1 MNVGVLGGG
10 QLARMLAQAGR
21 PLGLKFMF
29 LCPDPQV
36 CATTFGEHLCAEF
49 DDEASLTQLAQWAD
63 VVTYEF
69 ENVPV
74 QSVEFLER
82 QVRVH
87 PSSTALA
94 VARDRLI
101 EKRRFR
107 TLDIPTPEFAAANS
121 LHDLEAAVDAI
132 GLPAILKT
140 RTQGYDGK
148 GQGVLRSR
156 PDLAATWTAL
166 GGVPCTVEAL
176 VPFDREVSIIAARSA
191 CGEKVFYP
199 LSENHHRDG
208 ILRLSLSCVEMG
220 AQARAEALIG
230 RLLDDLDYVGVL
242 TLELFQCG
250 DALLANEI
258 APRVHNSGHWTI
270 EGAHTSQF
278 ENHLRAILGYPLGD
292 TAITRPSA
300 MVNIVGTL
308 PPGLEQAIPACGA
321 LHAYG
326 KAERPGRKIGHL
338 TLLCVNCE
346 DTAFRECLA
355 QCLTLT
361 EETELAERVR
371 AGWTHLSQSSSDVRR
386 AQRRQRPV

>member
-1 MNVGVLGGG
+1 MNIGVLGGG

-29 LCPDPQV
+29 LCPDPQA
-36 CATTFGEHLCAEF
+36 CAITFGEHLCAGF

-69 ENVPV
+69 ENVPM

-82 QVRVH
+82 YVKVH

-107 TLDIPTPEFAAANS
+107 ALDIPTAEFSEANS

-148 GQGVLRSR
+148 GQGVLRTR
-156 PDLAATWTAL
+156 RDLAPTWTAL
-166 GGVPCTVEAL
+166 GGVPCIVEAL

-191 CGEKVFYP
+191 CGAKVFYP

-208 ILRLSLSCVEMG
+208 ILRLSLSRVGIG
-220 AQARAEALIG
+220 AQGRAEALIG

-270 EGAHTSQF
+270 EGARTSQF

-300 MVNIVGTL
+300 MVNIVGTF
-308 PPGLEQAIPACGA
+308 PPALAESVPACSA

-338 TLLCVNCE
+338 TLLCANCE
-346 DTAFRECLA
+346 DTEFRECLA
-355 QCLTLT
+355 HCLTLT
-361 EETELAERVR
+361 EEVELAKRVR
-371 AGWTHLSQSSSDVRR
+371 TGWTHRSKD
-386 AQRRQRPV
+386 

>member
-1 MNVGVLGGG
+1 MKVGVLGGG

-29 LCPDPQV
+29 LSPDPQA
-36 CATTFGEHLCAEF
+36 CAAAFGEHLCVGF
-49 DDEASLTQLAQWAD
+49 DDEASLTRLAQWAD

-82 QVRVH
+82 RVRVH

-94 VARDRLI
+94 VARDRLV

-107 TLDIPTPEFAAANS
+107 TLDIPTAGFAAVNS

-148 GQGVLRSR
+148 GQGVLRA
-156 PDLAATWTAL
+156 PQDLAPTWAGL
-166 GGVPCTVEAL
+166 GGVPCIVEAL
-176 VPFDREVSIIAARSA
+176 VSFDREVSIIAARSA
-191 CGEKVFYP
+191 CGAKVFYP

-208 ILRLSLSCVEMG
+208 ILRLSLSCAEVG

-270 EGAHTSQF
+270 EGARTSQF
-278 ENHLRAILGYPLGD
+278 ENHLRAILGYAPGD

-300 MVNIVGTL
+300 MVNIIGTL
-308 PPGLEQAIPACGA
+308 PPGLEKAVPACST
-321 LHAYG
+321 LHTYG

-338 TLLCVNCE
+338 TLICGNCE
-346 DTAFRECLA
+346 NAGFRECLA
-355 QCLTLT
+355 HCLTLT
-361 EETELAERVR
+361 GEAELAQRVR
-371 AGWTHLSQSSSDVRR
+371 TGETIAWRLVE
-386 AQRRQRPV
+386 

>member
-1 MNVGVLGGG
+1 MKVGVLGGG

-29 LCPDPQV
+29 LCPDPQA
-36 CATTFGEHLCAEF
+36 CAAAFGEHLCAGF
-49 DDEASLTQLAQWAD
+49 DDEASLTRLAQWAD

-74 QSVEFLER
+74 QSVEFLEQR
-82 QVRVH
+82 VRVL
-87 PSSTALA
+87 PSSTALV
-94 VARDRLI
+94 VARDRLV

-107 TLDIPTPEFAAANS
+107 TLDIPTAEFAAVDS
-121 LHDLEAAVDAI
+121 LDDLEAAINVI

-148 GQGVLRSR
+148 GQGVLRA
-156 PDLAATWTAL
+156 PQDLAPIWAEL
-166 GGVPCTVEAL
+166 GGVPCIVEAL
-176 VPFDREVSIIAARSA
+176 VSFDREVSIIAARSA
-191 CGEKVFYP
+191 CGAKVFYP

-208 ILRLSLSCVEMG
+208 ILRLSLSCVKAG
-220 AQARAEALIG
+220 AQGRAEALIG

-270 EGAHTSQF
+270 EGARTSQF
-278 ENHLRAILGYPLGD
+278 ENHLRAILGYAPGD

-300 MVNIVGTL
+300 MVNIVGML
-308 PPGLEQAIPACGA
+308 PPGLEQAITACST
-321 LHAYG
+321 LHNYG
-326 KAERPGRKIGHL
+326 KAGRPGRKIGHL
-338 TLLCVNCE
+338 TQLCGNCE
-346 DTAFRECLA
+346 SAELRDCVAHNLMLVGEAELA
-355 QCLTLT
+355 QHMRTG
-361 EETELAERVR
+361 E
-371 AGWTHLSQSSSDVRR
+371 
-386 AQRRQRPV
+386 

>member
-29 LCPDPQV
+29 LSPDPQA
-36 CATTFGEHLCAEF
+36 CAAAFGEHLCAEF

-82 QVRVH
+82 HVRVH

-107 TLDIPTPEFAAANS
+107 TLGIRTAEFSAANS

-132 GLPAILKT
+132 GLPVVLKT

-148 GQGVLRSR
+148 GQGVLRAR
-156 PDLAATWTAL
+156 RDLAPTWTAL
-166 GGVPCTVEAL
+166 GGVPCIVEAL
-176 VPFDREVSIIAARSA
+176 VPFEREVSIIAARSA
-191 CGEKVFYP
+191 CGEKVFYS

-208 ILRLSLSCVEMG
+208 ILRLSLSCVHTG
-220 AQARAEALIG
+220 AQDRAEALIG

-270 EGAHTSQF
+270 EGARTSQF
-278 ENHLRAILGYPLGD
+278 ENHLRAILGYRLGD

-308 PPGLEQAIPACGA
+308 PHGLEKAVPACSV
-321 LHAYG
+321 LHTYG

-338 TLLCVNCE
+338 TLLCANCE
-346 DTAFRECLA
+346 DTEFRESLAHCLM
-355 QCLTLT
+355 LV
-361 EETELAERVR
+361 EEVELARRVR
-371 AGWTHLSQSSSDVRR
+371 TGWTHRSKD
-386 AQRRQRPV
+386 

>member
-29 LCPDPQV
+29 LSPDPQA
-36 CATTFGEHLCAEF
+36 CATPFGEHLCAGF
-49 DDEASLTQLAQWAD
+49 DDEASLTRLAQWAD

-74 QSVEFLER
+74 RSVEFLER
-82 QVRVH
+82 HVTVH

-94 VARDRLI
+94 VAGDRLI

-107 TLDIPTPEFAAANS
+107 TLDIPTAEFLEVNS
-121 LHDLEAAVDAI
+121 LQDLEAAVDAI

-148 GQGVLRSR
+148 GQGVLRAR
-156 PDLAATWTAL
+156 RDLAPTWTAL
-166 GGVPCTVEAL
+166 GGVPCILEAL
-176 VPFDREVSIIAARSA
+176 VPFEREVSIIAARSA
-191 CGEKVFYP
+191 SGAKVFYP

-208 ILRLSLSCVEMG
+208 ILRLSLSCVESG

-230 RLLDDLDYVGVL
+230 RLLNDLDYVGVL
-242 TLELFQCG
+242 TLELFQRG
-250 DALLANEI
+250 DTLLANEI

-270 EGAHTSQF
+270 EGARTSQF
-278 ENHLRAILGYPLGD
+278 ENHLRAILGHSLGE
-292 TAITRPSA
+292 TTITHPSA
-300 MVNIVGTL
+300 MVNVVGTL
-308 PPGLEQAIPACGA
+308 PSGLEKAVPPCST

-338 TLLCVNCE
+338 TLLCANCE

-355 QCLTLT
+355 HCLTLAQ
-361 EETELAERVR
+361 ETELAERVR
-371 AGWTHLSQSSSDVRR
+371 NEWTVS
-386 AQRRQRPV
+386 